1 MLSTSLVKVWYNVAM
16 VKMNTLKE
24 IKIANWSWV
33 HINHPTDLEI
43 KQLAQHFNFHELDL
57 KDVLPPIQRP
67 KLVER
72 NNHLFMILLYPSYDR
87 ETCKIHPVEVDF
99 FIGKDFL
106 VTSASEL
113 FSPIADFFNKHKKDT
128 AIKNASAF
136 ASPIELLYEI
146 LKQLEHYC
154 LPMSIHISNDI
165 DHAENIVFAQTDKA
179 ETINEVLRIKT
190 NIVNFRKAMNRHTR
204 VVQHLSG
211 KIEKFFPDFSH
222 ELLKGLVEDTE
233 DLWVMLE
240 NYQDTIEAIQDSQ
253 LSLLN
258 YRTNKIMEIF
268 TIFTT
273 IIFASE
279 LIISLALLAFDSSFS
294 ILIDP
299 LKFMSFSSILLFVI
313 LGMLVFFRRR
323 RWM

>member
-1 MLSTSLVKVWYNVAM
+1 MTKI
-16 VKMNTLKE
+16 NTLKE
-24 IKIANWSWV
+24 IKTANWSWV
-33 HINHPTDLEI
+33 HISHPTNLEA
-43 KQLAQHFNFHELDL
+43 KQLARRFNFHELDL

-67 KLVER
+67 KIIDREQY
-72 NNHLFMILLYPSYDR
+72 LFMILLYPSYDR
-87 ETCKIHPVEVDF
+87 ATRRIHPVEVDF

-106 VTSASEL
+106 VTNSSEP
-113 FSPIADFFNKHKKDT
+113 FSPIADFFNKHKKNAVTKT
-128 AIKNASAF
+128 ANVF
-136 ASPIELLYEI
+136 TSPIDLLYEI
-146 LKQLEHYC
+146 LKRLEHYC

-165 DHAENIVFAQTDKA
+165 DYVENIVFAQTDKA

-204 VVQHLSG
+204 VIQHLSG
-211 KIEKFFPDFSH
+211 KINKFFPDTSH
-222 ELLKGLVEDTE
+222 ELLKGLIEDTE

-253 LSLLN
+253 LALLN
-258 YRTNKIMEIF
+258 YRSNKIMEIF

-294 ILIDP
+294 VYLDP
-299 LKFMSFSSILLFVI
+299 LKFMSFSGILLTVI
-313 LGMLVFFRRR
+313 LGMLVFFRKR

>member
-1 MLSTSLVKVWYNVAM
+1 MA
-16 VKMNTLKE
+16 KMNTLKE
-24 IKIANWSWV
+24 IKIANWTWV
-33 HINHPTDLEI
+33 HINHPTDLET
-43 KQLAQHFNFHELDL
+43 KQLARRFGFHEMDL

-67 KLVER
+67 KLVDREQY
-72 NNHLFMILLYPSYDR
+72 LFMILLYPMYNR
-87 ETCKIHPVEVDF
+87 TTGKIHPVEIDF

-106 VTSASEL
+106 VTCASEL

-128 AIKNASAF
+128 MAKSASPH

-146 LKQLEHYC
+146 LKRLEHYC

-165 DHAENIVFAQTDKA
+165 DQVENSVFAKADKA

-204 VVQHLSG
+204 VIQHLSS
-211 KIEKFFPDFSH
+211 KINKLFPDSSH

-240 NYQDTIEAIQDSQ
+240 NYQDTIEAVQGSQ
-253 LSLLN
+253 LALLN
-258 YRTNKIMEIF
+258 YRSNVIMEIF

-273 IIFASE
+273 IIFALE
-279 LIISLALLAFDSSFS
+279 LVISVIGIFFDFTEPLSRLAIMSGLAAVA
-294 ILIDP
+294 LA
-299 LKFMSFSSILLFVI
+299 
-313 LGMLVFFRRR
+313 MLVFFKRK

>member
-1 MLSTSLVKVWYNVAM
+1 MA
-16 VKMNTLKE
+16 KMNTLKE
-24 IKIANWSWV
+24 IKTANWSWV
-33 HINHPTDLEI
+33 HINHPTELEA
-43 KQLAQHFNFHELDL
+43 KQLARSFNFHELDL

-67 KLVER
+67 KLVDREQY
-72 NNHLFMILLYPSYDR
+72 LFMILLYPIYDR
-87 ETCKIHPVEVDF
+87 TTRKIHPVEIDF

-106 VTSASEL
+106 VTGSSEL
-113 FSPIADFFNKHKKDT
+113 FSPVADFFNKHKKDT
-128 AIKNASAF
+128 AIKTVNNF
-136 ASPIELLYEI
+136 VSPIELLYEI
-146 LKQLEHYC
+146 LKRLEYYC

-165 DHAENIVFAQTDKA
+165 DYIENAVFSKTDKA

-190 NIVNFRKAMNRHTR
+190 NIVNFRKTMNRHTR
-204 VVQHLSG
+204 VIQHLSG
-211 KIEKFFPDFSH
+211 KVGKFFPDISH
-222 ELLKGLVEDTE
+222 DILKGIVEDTE
-233 DLWVMLE
+233 DLWMMLE

-253 LSLLN
+253 LALLN
-258 YRTNKIMEIF
+258 YRSNKIMEIF

-299 LKFMSFSSILLFVI
+299 LKFISFSSIWLVVI
-313 LGMLVFFRRR
+313 LWMLVFFRKR

>member
-1 MLSTSLVKVWYNVAM
+1 MA
-16 VKMNTLKE
+16 KMNTLKE
-24 IKIANWSWV
+24 IKTSNWSWT
-33 HINHPTDLEI
+33 HINHPTDLET
-43 KQLAQHFNFHELDL
+43 KQLARRFNFHELDL

-72 NNHLFMILLYPSYDR
+72 DGHLFMILLYPSYDR
-87 ETCKIHPVEVDF
+87 ATRKIHPVEVDF

-106 VTSASEL
+106 VTSTSEL

-128 AIKNASAF
+128 ATKTADAF

-146 LKQLEHYC
+146 LKRLEHYC

-179 ETINEVLRIKT
+179 DTINEVLRIKT

-204 VVQHLSG
+204 VIQHLSG
-211 KIEKFFPDFSH
+211 KIEKFFPEFSH

-253 LSLLN
+253 LALLN
-258 YRTNKIMEIF
+258 YRSNNIMEIF

-294 ILIDP
+294 LLKDP
-299 LKFMSFSSILLFVI
+299 LRFISFSSAWLTMI
-313 LGMLVFFRRR
+313 LGMLIFFRRK

>member
-1 MLSTSLVKVWYNVAM
+1 MA
-16 VKMNTLKE
+16 KMNTLKE
-24 IKIANWSWV
+24 IKTANWSWT
-33 HINHPTDLEI
+33 HINHPTELET
-43 KQLAQHFNFHELDL
+43 KQLARRFNFHELDL

-72 NNHLFMILLYPSYDR
+72 DGHLFMILLYPSYDR
-87 ETCKIHPVEVDF
+87 ATRRIHPVEVDF

-106 VTSASEL
+106 VTSTSES
-113 FSPIADFFNKHKKDT
+113 FSPIADFFNKHKKD
-128 AIKNASAF
+128 AMLKNANSF

-146 LKQLEHYC
+146 LKRLEHYC

-165 DHAENIVFAQTDKA
+165 DYVENIVFSKTDKA

-204 VVQHLSG
+204 VIQHLSSKVE
-211 KIEKFFPDFSH
+211 KIFPEFSH

-294 ILIDP
+294 LMQDP
-299 LKFMSFSSILLFVI
+299 LKFISFSSIWLTMI
-313 LGMLVFFRRR
+313 LGMLIFFRRR